1 MFTLSSSL
9 KATHRL
15 SQETFDDAY
24 KKLTSQNEHTFY
36 KLPFEESVWQE
47 SIAYSKYLKTHFNQL
62 CVIGTGGSSLGTE
75 CLHSAFDF
83 EQTNVLFFDNLDP
96 HSFEKKLE
104 KIVDLT
110 KAHFLIVSKSG
121 NTLETMVLANYILQI
136 YQEKNIEISHH
147 FTVIT
152 DPIESSLRS
161 FATNHKLKIIFMP
174 KEVGGRFSVFSQAG
188 LVPTGFFC
196 DLENLRKGAI
206 KGCEDLVQLKDLC
219 EIVYSSYQN
228 GDYIHNFWIYS
239 DRLLTFGSW
248 LNQLWS
254 ESLGKPLPTPFP
266 LIKICRGSTDQH
278 SYLQQV
284 VEGGHA
290 QVNWILTIQN
300 HPNDLPT
307 KRKNEPIC
315 HPWKVDTLKLSE
327 IFYKQAESL
336 KGCFEESK
344 LNTIHIDF
352 SELREIEMGQ
362 IIMQWEFII
371 GLLGEIMGINAF
383 DQPGVEVQKKIFKKI
398 IN

>member
-9 KATHRL
+9 KVPHKL

-36 KLPFEESVWQE
+36 KLPFENEVWEE
-47 SIAYSKYLKTHFNQL
+47 SIEYSNYLKTHFKQL

-75 CLHSAFDF
+75 CLHSAFHF
-83 EQTNVLFFDNLDP
+83 EQNNVLFFDNLDP

-104 KIVDLT
+104 RIENLE

-136 YQEKNIEISHH
+136 YQEKNIDLSKH

-152 DPIESSLRS
+152 DPIPSSLHS
-161 FATNHKLKIIFMP
+161 FALENKLKIIFMP

-188 LVPTGFFC
+188 LVPAGFFC
-196 DLENLRKGAI
+196 DLKMLREGATKGAQNHS
-206 KGCEDLVQLKDLC
+206 ELKDLC

-239 DRLLTFGSW
+239 DRLLTFGAW

-254 ESLGKPLPTPFP
+254 ESLGKPLEKPFP

-290 QVNWILTIQN
+290 QVNWILTVQN
-300 HPNDLPT
+300 HPNELPT

-327 IFYKQAESL
+327 IFYKQAQSL

-344 LNTIHIDF
+344 LSNVHVDF
-352 SELREIEMGQ
+352 SDLTEKEMGQ
-362 IIMQWEFII
+362 IIMQWELII
-371 GLLGEIMGINAF
+371 GLLGELMGINAF
-383 DQPGVEVQKKIFKKI
+383 NQPGVEVQKKMFKQI
-398 IN
+398 L